1 MIATVSAVM
10 HFVEKQDQQTVAAAD
25 NAAADDDNYWDPA
38 NTKKRENENSA
49 GNHVPVDVDTDA
61 DAEED
66 TAVDVH
72 AWFGLIH
79 PSLDLVVV
87 VPLVPSFSLLFRV
100 AVTVNVVA
108 VSCSWTRCCRS

>member
-1 MIATVSAVM
+1 VIATVSAVM
-10 HFVEKQDQQTVAAAD
+10 HFVEKRDQQTVAAAD
-25 NAAADDDNYWDPA
+25 NAADDNYWDPA

-49 GNHVPVDVDTDA
+49 GNHVPVDTDA

-66 TAVDVH
+66 TAVDVY

-79 PSLDLVVV
+79 PSLDRVVV
-87 VPLVPSFSLLFRV
+87 VPLVPSFSFLFLV
-100 AVTVNVVA
+100 AVIVDVVA